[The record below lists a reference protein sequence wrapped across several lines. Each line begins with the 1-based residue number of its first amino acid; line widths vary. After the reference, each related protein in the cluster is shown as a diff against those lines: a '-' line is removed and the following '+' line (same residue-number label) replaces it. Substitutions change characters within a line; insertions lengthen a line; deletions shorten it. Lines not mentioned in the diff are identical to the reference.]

1 MHHEPTL
8 FCSLAGGPTG
18 KPSCR
23 NNRGLYAGG
32 YARRALAQVA
42 ADTAPTLLSVGG
54 PKRATQIFSGGSIGK
69 RSLPFLRPAKNL
81 MPTLITGDFESANS
95 ASGSL

>member
-8 FCSLAGGPTG
+8 FCSLAGGADREAFVPEQ
-18 KPSCR
+18 PWALCR
-23 NNRGLYAGG
+23 RLRTQGFGAGG
-32 YARRALAQVA
+32 RRHRPNLAFRWR
-42 ADTAPTLLSVGG
+42 
-54 PKRATQIFSGGSIGK
+54 PKRATQIFSKGSIGK
-69 RSLPFLRPAKNL
+69 RSLQFLRPAKNL